1 MAFPTTEDRIA
12 AEEAKLGVLLPSEY
26 RNRVI
31 AQNGGELDTAGD
43 DWQVFPVFDN
53 TDRKRAGRTANH
65 IYRETQNAK
74 QWHGFPEG
82 AVAVAANGTG
92 DLLVF
97 LAGKDGRL
105 GGRLHHWD
113 HETAEV
119 TPTPLDFT

>member
-12 AEEAKLGVLLPSEY
+12 AEEAKLGVRLPAEY
-26 RNRVI
+26 RNRLI
-31 AQNGGELDTAGD
+31 AQNGGELDTVDD
-43 DWQVFPVFDN
+43 DWQTFPVFDS

-65 IYRETQNAK
+65 IYRETQSAK
-74 QWHGFPEG
+74 QWHGFPDG

-97 LAGKDGRL
+97 LAGKGDRLEGRL
-105 GGRLHHWD
+105 YHWD
-113 HETAEV
+113 HETGKV